1 MHLNT
6 KHNISPVI
14 KPVDQHTDKELLDH
28 FKKTTDTQWLGILF
42 ERYTL
47 LVFGVCM
54 KYLKNAADAQDAT
67 QQVFEKVM
75 PEIKKYDIPYFK
87 SWIYSVARNYCLM
100 QLRSRS
106 SRPSITD
113 EIPDS
118 IGTNDESEQKLILDE
133 YLLEEKLNQLN
144 ESLKQLTK
152 EQAACIDLFYLQKNS
167 YHEIQ
172 EKTGLSFKEVKSHIQ
187 NGKRK
192 LKLLL
197 EKNKSL

>member
-1 MHLNT
+1 M
-6 KHNISPVI
+6 II
-14 KPVDQHTDKELLDH
+14 PVDQYSDKELLDH

-42 ERYTL
+42 ERYSL

-54 KYLKNAADAQDAT
+54 KYLKNAADAQDAA
-67 QQVFEKVM
+67 QQVFEKVI
-75 PEIKKYDIPYFK
+75 PEVTKYDIPYFK

-100 QLRSRS
+100 QLRGRS
-106 SRPSITD
+106 ARPTITD

-118 IGTNDESEQKLILDE
+118 IGANDESEQKLILDE
-133 YLLEEKLNQLN
+133 YVLEEKLHQLT

-152 EQAACIDLFYLQKNS
+152 EQAVCIDLFYLQKLS

-172 EKTGLSFKEVKSHIQ
+172 EKTGFSFNEVKSHIQ

-197 EKNKSL
+197 EKKTSPYDQR